1 MSHDLINKTTKKGLC
16 RKFRGHFLRK
26 EEKQMKKREKVYV
39 RVKEVKKSFQDE
51 CLRGKKDSKNK
62 EIRKIIKGINLGFH
76 AFLSLS

>member
-1 MSHDLINKTTKKGLC
+1 
-16 RKFRGHFLRK
+16 
-26 EEKQMKKREKVYV
+26 MKKREKVYV